1 MRRTILG
8 ILASAIL
15 ASAPTATG
23 ADTGGW
29 QEAKWGM
36 TPAEVQ
42 KILSYPTR
50 IADLAKVCGTDCNE
64 GAALELDDYQL
75 DGQHFVVRLWF
86 TKPDIRLQAVSLYAK
101 QLDDANGNE
110 AFSKIKKFLET
121 SYGTPGSITLKR
133 GDFVISWRLPSTTIT
148 LYSNAMNNLTIV
160 YEQKSDKQSGKS

>member
-1 MRRTILG
+1 MRHSSAKSRATMTDRHRGCRPQHRRRDTSRSKQCVSRRQRASSQTASRRIHPVRRTILG

-110 AFSKIKKFLET
+110 AFSKIKKF
-121 SYGTPGSITLKR
+121 
-133 GDFVISWRLPSTTIT
+133 
-148 LYSNAMNNLTIV
+148 
-160 YEQKSDKQSGKS
+160 